1 MKTPV
6 KTNLFPKIALTL
18 CCAATLFSCAHA
30 QPQTPTCIGVND
42 HIIWRTNADQDVAFA
57 KYADSNTKFL
67 RVGADWNVLQPNA
80 PTAATPSSSAKA
92 YNAHYLD
99 RLDYFFQK
107 CAAAKIRV
115 LICPAYAPDWAIAAD
130 TKGQGGWAPDADKTG
145 AYADFCEFLLR
156 RYTAAA
162 YVNADKQH
170 TLEAIEMWNEPDF
183 YGGFFRPFINDGTP
197 DAPNGVQ
204 AAATRYAEMVIAAGG
219 RIKAV
224 RGAIGAP
231 DVVVL
236 APVISNVHNVCWSAP
251 GKIAWL
257 DAFYAVPK
265 VTDNY
270 DVFDWHTYWESAGSW
285 LPTDLPSAWNPT
297 NQRRSVLGQLV
308 APDAG
313 EIWKK
318 MVAHGDDKKPNW
330 CTEIGG
336 AARAETSDH
345 NPGRLLSLG
354 EQQTH
359 LADVIATLRARKV
372 TNLDR
377 VYWYELFDEPH
388 LFKDKQQGFFGL
400 LALSDS
406 KPIVYSGGQSLASAT
421 FTPKP
426 AYEIYKVAEKSS
438 AITPN

>member
-1 MKTPV
+1 MKT
-6 KTNLFPKIALTL
+6 KINFTSAITLALLGAALPL
-18 CCAATLFSCAHA
+18 CVAQA
-30 QPQTPTCIGVND
+30 QPQTPTCVGIND
-42 HIIWRTNADQDVAFA
+42 HIIWRSNADQDVAFA
-57 KYADSNTKFL
+57 KYAESNTKFL

-80 PTAATPSSSAKA
+80 PTAETPSSAAAA

-99 RLDYFFQK
+99 RIDYFFQK

-115 LICPAYAPDWAIAAD
+115 LICPAYAPDWAVAAD

-156 RYTAAA
+156 RYTAVA

-183 YGGFFRPFINDGTP
+183 YGGFFRPFVNDGTP

-204 AAATRYAEMVIAAGG
+204 AAATRYANMVIDAGG

-224 RGAIGAP
+224 RATIGAD
-231 DVVVL
+231 DVMVL

-251 GKIAWL
+251 GKVAWM

-270 DVFDWHTYWESAGSW
+270 DVFDWHGYWENAGSW
-285 LPTDLPSAWNPT
+285 LPTDLPSAWNPA
-297 NQRRSVLGQLV
+297 NQRRAVLGELV
-308 APDAG
+308 APDKN
-313 EIWKK
+313 EIWEK
-318 MVAHGDDKKPNW
+318 MVAHGDDQKPNW

-336 AARAETSDH
+336 AARSDTPDH
-345 NPGRLLSLG
+345 NPGRLLSLD
-354 EQQTH
+354 EQKTQ

-372 TNLDR
+372 ANLDR

-388 LFKDKQQGFFGL
+388 LFKDRQQGFFGL
-400 LALSDS
+400 LSLNSS
-406 KPIVYSGGQSLASAT
+406 QPLVYSGPQSLATAT
-421 FTPKP
+421 FAPKP
-426 AYEIYKVAEKSS
+426 AYEIYKTASKSDKVS
-438 AITPN
+438 AP